1 MTPAEQAAWQV
12 ARAATTA
19 AVDTSIREMLA
30 AFREQ
35 FPTVDALWGV
45 HVVDVNNPLD
55 PDSLPDV
62 TPAAPPEPRTVYF
75 DRVRLGDR
83 VKRRDEVKPENASAI
98 DWFLTEHL
106 AVLLVQRHDIVD
118 AIHRWTSHDG
128 LLWVDRTTPCEPVED

>member
-19 AVDTSIREMLA
+19 ALDISIREMLA
-30 AFREQ
+30 AFRLQ

-45 HVVDVNNPLD
+45 HVVDVENPLD
-55 PDSLPDV
+55 PRNLPDV
-62 TPAAPPEPRTVYF
+62 TPTPPAEPRTVYF

-83 VKRRDEVKPENASAI
+83 VKARDEVKPENATAI

-106 AVLLVQRHDIVD
+106 AVLLVQCHDVQD
-118 AIHRWTSHDG
+118 ALYRWTSHDG
-128 LLWVDRTTPCEPVED
+128 LIWVDRTTPFEPVEG